1 MNKYIKNSHNKNL
14 SERKEF
20 TVFGTINI
28 FVKDPVP
35 SEIDITNVIMEIED
49 TIPPHLF
56 YEVET
61 IMVGKFKELEQR
73 GIRAAFLDGGIYVTN
88 EQPSDE
94 QLFEDIIHEVAH
106 AVEKMYDYDLYADTK
121 IELEY
126 LAKKKRFIDLLSAHD
141 INVPNRLK
149 YESEY
154 SKAFDEFL
162 HYEVG
167 YEKLTNFTK
176 GLFVTPY
183 ASVSV
188 SEYFATAFE
197 MFFVQGE
204 EGYIKE
210 ISPELFIKLRQ
221 ISTQGE
227 EGEEI

>member
-1 MNKYIKNSHNKNL
+1 MNKYIKKSHNKNL

-20 TVFGTINI
+20 TVFGTINVFI
-28 FVKDPVP
+28 KDPIP
-35 SEIDITNVIMEIED
+35 SEVNITNVIMEIED

-88 EQPSDE
+88 EQPSEE

-106 AVEKMYDYDLYADTK
+106 AVEKMYDLDLYADGK
-121 IELEY
+121 VEDEY
-126 LAKKKRFIDLLSAHD
+126 LGKKKRFVDLLAAHG
-141 INVPNRLK
+141 INVPSRLK
-149 YESEY
+149 YEAEY

-162 HYEVG
+162 YYEVG
-167 YEKLTNFTK
+167 YEKLTEFTK

-183 ASVSV
+183 AAVSV

-197 MFFVQGE
+197 LYFVRTE
-204 EGYIKE
+204 ETYIKE

-227 EGEEI
+227 EDEEV